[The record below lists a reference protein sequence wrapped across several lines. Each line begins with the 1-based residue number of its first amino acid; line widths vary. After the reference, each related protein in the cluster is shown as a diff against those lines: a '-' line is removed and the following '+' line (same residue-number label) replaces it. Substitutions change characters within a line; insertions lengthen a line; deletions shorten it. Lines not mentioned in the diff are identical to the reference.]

1 MTDFDL
7 DQLEGRFAT
16 WLGRRPD
23 GPQVVELRLARMESG
38 QSNLTFQVDV
48 GTTDGQELRYLL
60 RVDPIVGIAAPYDMS
75 FQFHMYEALAQTA
88 VPVPE
93 VYWLETDRDVI
104 GREFWVGEFV
114 PAHTP
119 PRLLPLDDPLSS
131 ARAASFVRT
140 LASIHDVDWR
150 ELAIDRFC
158 PMFGTE
164 DLKERILVPLEQS
177 GAYLPTADQV
187 LFEEVCQWL
196 LEAAPPIDNPVL
208 NHGDTTLSN
217 FLYRGTEVAA
227 VVDWERAMITD
238 RLWDVAFD
246 CAIKW
251 RHRTGTTADEKAR
264 EQLTFLDEY
273 RRASG
278 ADLGDVAYWEIYANY
293 ATALVWT
300 HPDARRHSPD
310 SAEAYTRRLRDLVA
324 TLRRPDRRGGWG
336 RVAALAVH
344 HGAAIPWSL
353 GTPPGASAHGVP
365 RREYWGR

>member
-7 DQLEGRFAT
+7 NQLEGRFAA

-38 QSNLTFQVDV
+38 QSNLTFRVDV
-48 GTTDGQELRYLL
+48 RTKDGQELRYLL
-60 RVDPIVGIAAPYDMS
+60 RVDPIIGIAAPYDMS
-75 FQFHMYEALAQTA
+75 FQFHMYELLAQTA

-150 ELAIDRFC
+150 GLAIDRFC

-164 DLKERILVPLEQS
+164 DLKDRILVPLERS

-238 RLWDVAFD
+238 RLWDIAFH

-264 EQLTFLDEY
+264 ERLTFLDEY

-324 TLRRPDRRGGWG
+324 QR
-336 RVAALAVH
+336 
-344 HGAAIPWSL
+344 
-353 GTPPGASAHGVP
+353 
-365 RREYWGR
+365 